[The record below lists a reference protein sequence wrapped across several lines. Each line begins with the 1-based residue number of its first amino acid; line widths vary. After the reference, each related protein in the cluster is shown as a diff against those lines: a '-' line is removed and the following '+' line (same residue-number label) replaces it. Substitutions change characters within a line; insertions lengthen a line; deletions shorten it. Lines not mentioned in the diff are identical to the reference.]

1 MNAIHSLI
9 NQPSIL
15 KNLFHHLSDAVAIIQ
30 NVKGNMTFTYINA
43 TMKRVY
49 SDLQGCALKY
59 LYCEAKRNHI
69 EETMERADYFRET
82 LVESSDR
89 SPNPFQISYA
99 IQSLENREAY
109 LLYIKMGSTQT
120 MKLIEEKE
128 RQRVESESR
137 YESVV
142 ETSPDSIFLHD
153 EEDRII
159 YVNQA
164 GVGLLGA
171 EKAVELL
178 GQDIKKFLYN
188 EPYEDVRERLNTLL
202 TGGYVKGPIERQLQR
217 VDGSIIDVE
226 LHGGLVEYHQVKA
239 VQTICRNIS
248 ERRKQQHQLEEMAYH
263 DQLTNI
269 PNRRY
274 FFEKLE
280 DELKRVKHQDSIF
293 ALLFFDLDN
302 FKHINDRYGHQ
313 IGDELLVIFTKRLN
327 QGLRKT
333 DTLSRLGGDEFVILL
348 SDLADTNHPRQVAD
362 RMLGRVLQ
370 PIYLQGCEIEIS
382 VSIGVSIY
390 PEHGV
395 DQGELL
401 TKADRALY
409 KAKENGR
416 SCVSVYTYGS

>member
-9 NQPSIL
+9 NQPSLL
-15 KNLFHHLSDAVAIIQ
+15 KNISHHLSDALAIIQ
-30 NVKGNMTFTYINA
+30 KVKGKMIFTYINA
-43 TMKRVY
+43 TMQRVY
-49 SDLQGCALKY
+49 GDLEGYALGD
-59 LYCEAKRNHI
+59 LYCEAKRQHI
-69 EETMERADYFRET
+69 EETMKRSENFSGHLA
-82 LVESSDR
+82 ESSDL
-89 SPNPFQISYA
+89 SPNPFQISYS
-99 IQSLENREAY
+99 IQSVEVGETY
-109 LLYIKMGSTQT
+109 LLYIKMESARM

-128 RQRVESESR
+128 RQRIESESR

-164 GVGLLGA
+164 GMDLLGA

-188 EPYEDVRERLNTLL
+188 EPCEDVRKRLNTLL
-202 TGGYVKGPIERQLQR
+202 SGGYVKGPIERQIQR
-217 VDGSIIDVE
+217 MDGSIIDVE
-226 LHGGLVEYHQVKA
+226 LNGGLVEYHQIKA

-248 ERRKQQHQLEEMAYH
+248 ERRKQQHQLKEMAYH

-302 FKHINDRYGHQ
+302 FKQINDRYGHQ
-313 IGDELLVIFTKRLN
+313 IGDELLVIFTKRLS

-348 SDLADTNHPRQVAD
+348 SDLADTVHPRKVAD
-362 RMLGRVLQ
+362 RMLDRVLQ
-370 PIYLQGCEIEIS
+370 PIHLQGCEIEIS

-390 PEHGV
+390 PEHGM

>member
-9 NQPSIL
+9 HQPSL
-15 KNLFHHLSDAVAIIQ
+15 FKNLFEHLSDAVAIIQ
-30 NVKGNMTFTYINA
+30 NVKGRMVYTYINA
-43 TMKRVY
+43 TMQRVY
-49 SDLQGCALKY
+49 GDLQGCALND
-59 LYCEAKRNHI
+59 LYCEAEWSHI
-69 EETMERADYFRET
+69 AETMEKADKFPET
-82 LVESSDR
+82 IVESSGR
-89 SPNPFQISYA
+89 SPNPFQIPYG
-99 IQSLENREAY
+99 IQSIKVENAY
-109 LLYIKMGSTQT
+109 LLYIKMGSAQT
-120 MKLIEEKE
+120 LKLIEEKE
-128 RQRVESESR
+128 RQRKESDSR

-153 EEDRII
+153 KEDRII
-159 YVNQA
+159 YVNRA
-164 GVGLLGA
+164 GMDLLGA
-171 EKAVELL
+171 DKAIELL

-188 EPYEDVRERLNTLL
+188 ESLEDVRERLKTLL
-202 TGGYVKGPIERQLQR
+202 SGGYVKGPIERQIKR

-263 DQLTNI
+263 DQLTKI

-280 DELKRVKHQDSIF
+280 DELKRVDHRDSIF

-302 FKHINDRYGHQ
+302 FKQINDRYGHQ
-313 IGDELLVIFTKRLN
+313 IGDELLVIFTKRLSRE
-327 QGLRKT
+327 LRKT

-348 SDLADTNHPRQVAD
+348 SGLADINHPRQVAD
-362 RMLGRVLQ
+362 RMLDRVLR
-370 PIYLQGCEIEIS
+370 PIHLQGCEIEIS

-395 DQGELL
+395 GQGELL
-401 TKADRALY
+401 TNADRALY

-416 SCVSVYTYGS
+416 SCVSVYTHGS

>member
-9 NQPSIL
+9 NQPTIL

-30 NVKGNMTFTYINA
+30 NVNGSMIYTYINA
-43 TMKRVY
+43 TMQWVY
-49 SDLQGCALKY
+49 GDLHGCAFND

-69 EETMERADYFRET
+69 KETMEKAENSQGV
-82 LVESSDR
+82 LVECSHCA
-89 SPNPFQISYA
+89 PNPFQISYS
-99 IQSLENREAY
+99 IQSVEIGETY
-109 LLYIKMGSTQT
+109 LLYIKMDSTQM

-153 EEDRII
+153 ERDRII

-164 GVGLLGA
+164 GIHLLGA
-171 EKAVELL
+171 ENSVELL

-188 EPYEDVRERLNTLL
+188 EPVEDVRERLHTLL
-202 TGGYVKGPIERQLQR
+202 SGGYVKGPIERQLQR

-226 LHGGLVEYHQVKA
+226 LHGGLVEYHQIKA

-280 DELKRVKHQDSIF
+280 DELERVKNQNSIL

-302 FKHINDRYGHQ
+302 FKQINDRYGHQ

-362 RMLGRVLQ
+362 RMLDRVLQ
-370 PIYLQGCEIEIS
+370 PIHLQGCEIEIS

-390 PEHGV
+390 PEHGM
-395 DQGELL
+395 DKGELL

-416 SCVSVYTYGS
+416 SCVSVYPYGS

>member
-9 NQPSIL
+9 NQPSIF

-30 NVKGNMTFTYINA
+30 NVKGNMIFTYINA
-43 TMKRVY
+43 TMQGVY
-49 SDLQGCALKY
+49 GDLQGCALNDI
-59 LYCEAKRNHI
+59 YCEAKRVHI
-69 EETMERADYFRET
+69 EETMERADNCRET

-89 SPNPFQISYA
+89 YPNPFQISYA
-99 IQSLENREAY
+99 IQSAEIGESY
-109 LLYIKMGSTQT
+109 LLYIKMGSAQT

-164 GVGLLGA
+164 GMDLLGA

-188 EPYEDVRERLNTLL
+188 EPYEDIRKRLSTLL
-202 TGGYVKGPIERQLQR
+202 SGGYVKGPIERQLLR
-217 VDGSIIDVE
+217 MDGSIIDVE
-226 LHGGLVEYHQVKA
+226 LHGGLVEYHQIKA

-302 FKHINDRYGHQ
+302 FKQINDRYGHQ
-313 IGDELLVIFTKRLN
+313 IGDELLVIFTKRLS

-348 SDLADTNHPRQVAD
+348 SDLADTKHPRQVAD
-362 RMLGRVLQ
+362 RMLDRVLR
-370 PIYLQGCEIEIS
+370 PIHLQGCEIEIS

>member
-9 NQPSIL
+9 NQPAIF

-30 NVKGNMTFTYINA
+30 KVNGKVIFTYINA
-43 TMKRVY
+43 TMKRAY
-49 SDLQGCALKY
+49 GDLEGCTLDD

-69 EETMERADYFRET
+69 EETMERAENCRET
-82 LVESSDR
+82 LVESTDLY
-89 SPNPFQISYA
+89 PNPFQISYA
-99 IQSLENREAY
+99 IQSIELQNTY

-137 YESVV
+137 YESLV

-164 GVGLLGA
+164 GLDLLGA
-171 EKAVELL
+171 EKTVELL

-188 EPYEDVRERLNTLL
+188 EPYEDVRNRLNTLL
-202 TGGYVKGPIERQLQR
+202 SGGYVKGPIERQIQR

-226 LHGGLVEYHQVKA
+226 LHGGLVEYHQLKA

-248 ERRKQQHQLEEMAYH
+248 ERRKQQHQLKEMAYH

-280 DELKRVKHQDSIF
+280 DELKRVNHQESIF

-302 FKHINDRYGHQ
+302 FKQINDRYGHQ
-313 IGDELLVIFTKRLN
+313 IGDELLVIFTKRLS

-348 SDLADTNHPRQVAD
+348 SDLDDTNHPRKVAD
-362 RMLGRVLQ
+362 RMLDRVLQ
-370 PIYLQGCEIEIS
+370 PIQLQGCEIEIS